1 MPVMDEFKKERE
13 ALKNGTPKQ
22 KLAYFWDYYKWHVI
36 IAAIVL
42 ATAISFIYQA
52 VTRKSVAL
60 YALLLNA
67 AEYSFMED
75 NSGNTSAFAEYA
87 GIDESKY
94 DIMYD
99 TSVQFGAVDD
109 YASAQKLM
117 VYIAAA
123 ELDVIVS
130 DPDSL
135 TRYAY
140 QENFYDLRKLLT
152 DEQLSAYQD
161 SFYYIDGA
169 VAREISAASRDG
181 NYDFVP
187 EYGDP
192 RRPEDMNDPI
202 PTGIFLKES
211 SPLLKDYY
219 FRGDEV
225 AVSVLVNTE
234 RPEHALSF
242 VDFLMQ
248 GD

>member
-13 ALKNGTPKQ
+13 AMKNGTPKQ

-36 IAAIVL
+36 IGVIVL
-42 ATAISFIYQA
+42 ATAVSFIYQA
-52 VTRKSVAL
+52 ATRKSIAL
-60 YALLLNA
+60 YAMLLNA
-67 AEYSFMED
+67 TEYNFMED
-75 NSGNTSAFAEYA
+75 SSGNTSAFAEYA

-99 TSVQFGAVDD
+99 TSVQLGSVDD
-109 YASAQKLM
+109 YTSAQKLM

-130 DPDSL
+130 DSDTL
-135 TRYAY
+135 TKYAY
-140 QENFYDLRKLLT
+140 QENFHDLRQLLT
-152 DEQLSAYQD
+152 EEQLAAYQD

-169 VAREISAASRDG
+169 VAEEISDASEAG

-187 EYGDP
+187 DYADP
-192 RRPEDMNDPI
+192 HRPEDMKDPI
-202 PTGIFLKES
+202 PVGIFLPEN
-211 SPLLKDYY
+211 SPFLTNYY

-225 AVSVLVNTE
+225 TVGVLVNTE
-234 RPEHALSF
+234 RPEQALAF

-248 GD
+248 TE